1 MIKTRMETTKIKG
14 SRAEVI
20 ADIAVIFKALLEG
33 TNITREEIIK
43 ALDDAEKS
51 ASEADGEIKN
61 IDEKTRGLLEEIEQ
75 KMKEMEGTVK

>member
-33 TNITREEIIK
+33 TNITREEIIE

-51 ASEADGEIKN
+51 EAEN
-61 IDEKTRGLLEEIEQ
+61 IDEKIRDLLEEIEQ